1 MAAGRWRPLTV
12 FAMVPGM
19 ADEQTEPGEL
29 TDRFRAFA
37 ETVDPTPSKAFPVGL
52 IAAAGALVVA
62 LIVVVWVLL
71 AH

>member
-1 MAAGRWRPLTV
+1 MRTSIV

-19 ADEQTEPGEL
+19 ADEQAEPGEL

-37 ETVDPTPSKAFPVGL
+37 ETVDPKPSRALPAGL
-52 IAAAGALVVA
+52 LAAAAVFLVV

-71 AH
+71 TN